1 MTDKQKESQT
11 PPFDATSCMAMI
23 EKMMGQQ
30 GCGCDCTEMVS
41 RMMGQAGQGG
51 CAEMMS
57 QMMAVWCGVQ
67 DETEET
73 TAQELISS

>member
-1 MTDKQKESQT
+1 MTAKQEESQT
-11 PPFDATSCMAMI
+11 PPFAVTSCMAMI

-30 GCGCDCTEMVS
+30 GCRCDCTEMVS

-57 QMMAVWCGVQ
+57 VCCGVQ

-73 TAQELISS
+73 TA